1 MVWTQEIYEND
12 RHDETDQTEPTG
24 HPHIKKM
31 NLNTD
36 IHTHFTKLKLKWIT
50 YVKYDTTIMLL
61 EDNTG
66 KKLDDLESGNDF
78 SDINIKDI
86 IHKRN
91 NWCDR
96 L

>member
-1 MVWTQEIYEND
+1 MIQ
-12 RHDETDQTEPTG
+12 
-24 HPHIKKM
+24 
-31 NLNTD
+31 
-36 IHTHFTKLKLKWIT
+36 
-50 YVKYDTTIMLL
+50 TIMLL

-91 NWCDR
+91 N
-96 L
+96 